1 MSACLHFSI
10 ECLCE
15 SIEKLRFVLTALR
28 SDLRIEI
35 AICAEASAEGDMDV
49 YHGLS
54 EHELGRTEECL
65 LCVSLDCVDTLHVSC
80 DVVEIDAHLDFLALI
95 VDLT

>member
-1 MSACLHFSI
+1 MSARLHF
-10 ECLCE
+10 CNQR
-15 SIEKLRFVLTALR
+15 LREASEELLLVLTTLC

-35 AICAEASAEGDMDV
+35 AICAETSAERDMDV

-65 LCVSLDCVDTLHVSC
+65 LCIGLDCVDTLDVSC
-80 DVVEIDAHLDFLALI
+80 DVVEIDAHLDLLAL
-95 VDLT
+95 VVNLT